1 MEIESIEIESQEILR
16 QCLRMESR
24 RDVYKRHINLFNK
37 FYEIPEKKIH
47 KNMIENI
54 IYMLEDVLI
63 YSTMSFNDVIRSIK
77 FNVIEKNFLEICKK
91 FDLLILF
98 KQRMR
103 NVMIHWF
110 KIAKTQ
116 IFARTNYL
124 HYIEFMRLIV

>member
-1 MEIESIEIESQEILR
+1 MELIELESQEILR
-16 QCLRMESR
+16 QCLRMEPR

-47 KNMIENI
+47 KNGMENI

-63 YSTMSFNDVIRSIK
+63 YSTMSFNDVIRSLK

-91 FDLLILF
+91 LNLLTLF
-98 KQRMR
+98 KQRMH
-103 NVMIHWF
+103 NVMVHWY

-116 IFARTNYL
+116 IFAHTNYSQ
-124 HYIEFMRLIV
+124 YIEIMRLIV